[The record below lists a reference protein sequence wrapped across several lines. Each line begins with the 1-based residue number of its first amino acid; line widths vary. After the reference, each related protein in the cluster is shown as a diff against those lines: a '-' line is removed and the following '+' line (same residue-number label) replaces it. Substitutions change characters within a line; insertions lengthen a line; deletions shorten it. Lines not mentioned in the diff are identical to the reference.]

1 MKPEK
6 QLEIIKRGAVEVIPE
21 KELLLKIENARKEKR
36 GLRIKFGADPS
47 APDIHLGHTV
57 CLRKLKEFQDLGHEI
72 IFVIGDFTATIG
84 DPSGQ
89 TETRK
94 PLSRGEIIENAE
106 TYQNQVF
113 KILNPSQ
120 TKVVYN
126 SQWCDRLVL
135 TEVLGLASKYTV
147 ARMIERDDFQKRYR
161 SGQEIGIHEFLYP
174 LIQAYDSI
182 ILNSD
187 VEVGGT
193 DQKFNLLVARELQR
207 RYGHEPQVALTM
219 PILLGTDGVR
229 KMSKSLG
236 NYISITEPPQEI
248 FGKIMSISDELMFT
262 YYELLTSISPAEL
275 KEMKKIPSHPRDLK
289 KSLAKEIVKL
299 YYGNELSLKAE
310 KEFENIFKRGGTP
323 EKIPSLTLSKSE
335 LKDGKIG
342 LIKILLLSA
351 MAKSKG
357 EARRLI
363 QAGAVKIDNK
373 KCNNSEFEVEVKK
386 GMIIKTGKRK
396 FAAID
401 VSD

>member
-6 QLEIIKRGAVEVIPE
+6 QLEIFKRGAVEVIPE
-21 KELLLKIENARKEKR
+21 EELLTKIKNVRKEKR

-57 CLRKLKEFQDLGHEI
+57 CLRKLKELQDLKHEI

-94 PLSRGEIIENAE
+94 PLSREEIMKNAE
-106 TYQNQVF
+106 TYQNQAF
-113 KILNPSQ
+113 KILSPSQ

-135 TEVLGLASKYTV
+135 TEVLKLASKYTV
-147 ARMIERDDFQKRYR
+147 ARMIERNDFQKRYQ

-182 ILNSD
+182 VLKSD
-187 VEVGGT
+187 VELGGT
-193 DQKFNLLVARELQR
+193 DQKFNFLVARELQR
-207 RYGHEPQVALTM
+207 RYGQEPQVVVTL
-219 PILLGTDGVR
+219 PILPGTDGVQ
-229 KMSKSLG
+229 KMSKSLR
-236 NYISITEPPQEI
+236 NYIGITEPPQEI

-262 YYELLTSISPAEL
+262 YYELLTSISLAEL
-275 KEMKKIPSHPRDLK
+275 KEMKKGSFHPRDLK
-289 KSLAKEIVKL
+289 KNLAKEIVTF
-299 YYGNELSLKAE
+299 YYGNKLSLKAE
-310 KEFENIFKRGGTP
+310 EEFENVFKKGKAP
-323 EKIPSLTLSKSE
+323 EEIPPLILSKSE
-335 LKDGKIG
+335 LKDGKMK
-342 LIKILLLSA
+342 LVKILLLSA
-351 MAKSKG
+351 MAKSKS

-363 QAGAVKIDNK
+363 QAGAVKIDNE
-373 KCNNSEFEVEVKK
+373 KCSDSELEVEVKR

-396 FAAID
+396 FAMID
-401 VSD
+401 ISD

>member
-1 MKPEK
+1 VKPEK

-21 KELLLKIENARKEKR
+21 EELLAKIEKARKEKR

-72 IFVIGDFTATIG
+72 IFLIGDFTAAIG

-89 TETRK
+89 IETRK
-94 PLSRGEIIENAE
+94 PLSREKIIENAE
-106 TYQNQVF
+106 TYQKQVF
-113 KILNPSQ
+113 KVLNPSQ

-126 SQWCDRLVL
+126 SQWCNKLTL

-193 DQKFNLLVARELQR
+193 DQKFNLLLARELQH
-207 RYGHEPQVALTM
+207 RYGQEPQVVLTM
-219 PILLGTDGVR
+219 PILLGTDGSR

-236 NYISITEPPQEI
+236 NYIGITEPPREI

-275 KEMKKIPSHPRDLK
+275 EEMKKGSFHPRYLK
-289 KSLAKEIVKL
+289 KSLAKEIVAL
-299 YYGNELSLKAE
+299 YYGNELSLAAE
-310 KEFENIFKRGGTP
+310 KEFENIFKQGGTP
-323 EKIPSLTLSKSE
+323 EEIPSLIISKSE

-342 LIKILLLSA
+342 LVEILLLSA
-351 MAKSKG
+351 MAKSKS

-363 QAGAVKIDNK
+363 KAGAVKIDNK
-373 KCNNSEFEVEVKK
+373 KCDNSEFEVKVKK

-396 FAAID
+396 FAEID
-401 VSD
+401 ISD

>member
-1 MKPEK
+1 MKAEK
-6 QLEIIKRGAVEVIPE
+6 QLEIIRRGAVEVIPE
-21 KELLLKIENARKEKR
+21 EELLSKIKNARKEKR

-72 IFVIGDFTATIG
+72 IFVIGDFTAGIG
-84 DPSGQ
+84 DPSGR

-94 PLSRGEIIENAE
+94 PLSREEIIENAE

-113 KILNPSQ
+113 KILNSSQ
-120 TKVVYN
+120 TRVVYN
-126 SQWCDRLVL
+126 SQWCDKLTL
-135 TEVLGLASKYTV
+135 TEVLKLASKYTV

-161 SGQEIGIHEFLYP
+161 SGLEIGIHEFLYP

-182 ILNSD
+182 ALNSD
-187 VEVGGT
+187 VEIGGT
-193 DQKFNLLVARELQR
+193 DQKFNFLVARELQR
-207 RYGHEPQVALTM
+207 RYGQEPQAVLTL
-219 PILLGTDGVR
+219 PILPGTDGVR

-236 NYISITEPPQEI
+236 NYIGITEPPQEI

-275 KEMKKIPSHPRDLK
+275 KEMKKGISHPRDLK
-289 KSLAKEIVKL
+289 KSLAKEIVTL
-299 YYGNELSLKAE
+299 YCGNELSLKAE
-310 KEFENIFKRGGTP
+310 EEFENIFKRAGTP
-323 EKIPSLTLSKSE
+323 EKIPPLVISKNE

-342 LIKILLLSA
+342 LVKILLSSA
-351 MAKSKG
+351 MAKSKS

-373 KCNNSEFEVEVKK
+373 KCNNSALEVEVKK
-386 GMIIKTGKRK
+386 GMVIKTGKRK
-396 FAAID
+396 FVAID
-401 VSD
+401 ISD